1 MIERTYRVS
10 DTVTEQFLR
19 LPMALL
25 ANPKYNAMS
34 LEAKF
39 VYALLLDRLSL
50 SQKNGWVNEDN
61 EVYLIYTREEIAN
74 LLNITYKKAI
84 GAFKEL
90 VDNKLLYEQR
100 QGRGYANLLFVLKP
114 ELTEEDATEF
124 YEEFYESESEKA
136 EKEPENPCGTQMCQ
150 NGISRTAKTAHLE
163 LPNRHIKTC
172 QNGTSRTAKSAC
184 LDMSKSHTSNIN
196 NINNNISEND
206 SSQSISQQDK
216 TSSSEKTV
224 IASAQIDGQT
234 DFTQTLEILD
244 NDSAHFAEFLID
256 CEFEFLPASAQPLFR
271 EALEKMYFSPEVKI
285 GGVMRP
291 QRQVRER
298 LKLLDAEM
306 LQEIH
311 IRFLSANKPDKPIV
325 KPLDYLISMLYNNSI
340 EEEMERSAFDS
351 DAIGD
356 AYTTVVGINRGFID
370 PWECRDSKDAMIRR
384 AAELKIIEQ
393 QNSG

>member
-163 LPNRHIKTC
+163 LPNRHIKNC
-172 QNGTSRTAKSAC
+172 QNGTSRTAETAH
-184 LDMSKSHTSNIN
+184 LDMPKSHTSNIN

-216 TSSSEKTV
+216 TSGSEKTV
-224 IASAQIDGQT
+224 IASAQLDGQT

-244 NDSAHFAEFLID
+244 NDSASFEEFLID
-256 CEFEFLPASAQPLFR
+256 CEFEFLPATAQPLFR
-271 EALEKMYFSPEVKI
+271 EALERMYFSPESKI
-285 GGVMRP
+285 GGVMYAR
-291 QRQVRER
+291 QRVRER
-298 LKLLDAEM
+298 LKMLDAEM
-306 LQEIH
+306 LQNIY
-311 IRFLSANKPDKPIV
+311 IRFLSANKLDKPIV
-325 KPLDYLISMLYNNSI
+325 KPLDYLISMLYNNPI
-340 EEEMERSAFDS
+340 EEQAELSAFNS
-351 DAIGD
+351 DEIGE
-356 AYTTVVGINRGFID
+356 AFTTIVGIHRGYEN
-370 PWECRDSKDAMIRR
+370 PWEHRNSENPIIRH
-384 AAELKIIEQ
+384 AAEQKIIEQ

>member
-1 MIERTYRVS
+1 MATVFRIEKQKNY
-10 DTVTEQFLR
+10 TV
-19 LPMALL
+19 
-25 ANPKYNAMS
+25 MS
-34 LEAKF
+34 NHHLKNSA
-39 VYALLLDRLSL
+39 LSL
-50 SQKNGWVNEDN
+50 KAKGLLSQMLSLPDNWDYSLKGLAKINKESIDAIRTAVWELEKAGYIVRSQGHGDHGKFSGIEYIIYETPQLGLEQADSQKQELGAGVE
-61 EVYLIYTREEIAN
+61 RR
-74 LLNITYKKAI
+74 KK
-84 GAFKEL
+84 E
-90 VDNKLLYEQR
+90 NSE
-100 QGRGYANLLFVLKP
+100 
-114 ELTEEDATEF
+114 TETTKSLDTHGDSPWLENPT
-124 YEEFYESESEKA
+124 SVKTA
-136 EKEPENPCGTQMCQ
+136 EKVQPNISPWLDNPTSENP
-150 NGISRTAKTAHLE
+150 
-163 LPNRHIKTC
+163 
-172 QNGTSRTAKSAC
+172 TSGNP
-184 LDMSKSHTSNIN
+184 TSEQLNIN
-196 NINNNISEND
+196 NINKLNILN
-206 SSQSISQQDK
+206 SQSVNQQDK

-285 GGVMRP
+285 NRVMHS

-340 EEEMERSAFDS
+340 EEEMERSAFDR

-356 AYTTVVGINRGFID
+356 AYATVVGINRGFEN
-370 PWECRDSKDAMIRR
+370 PWEYRDSKDAMIRR

>member
-172 QNGTSRTAKSAC
+172 QNGTSRTAETAH
-184 LDMSKSHTSNIN
+184 LDMPKSHTSNIN

-216 TSSSEKTV
+216 TSSSEKTLL
-224 IASAQIDGQT
+224 APAQIDGQT

-285 GGVMRP
+285 NGAMHS
-291 QRQVRER
+291 QQQVRER

-356 AYTTVVGINRGFID
+356 AYATVVGINRGFEN
-370 PWECRDSKDAMIRR
+370 PWEHRDSKDAMIRR

>member
-19 LPMALL
+19 LPMALF

-34 LEAKF
+34 LEAKL

-50 SQKNGWVNEDN
+50 SQKNGWVNEEN
-61 EVYLIYTREEIAN
+61 EVYLIYTREEIAK

-114 ELTEEDATEF
+114 ELTEEDAAEF
-124 YEEFYESESEKA
+124 CEEFYESESENT

-150 NGISRTAKTAHLE
+150 NGISRTAKMAYQE

-172 QNGTSRTAKSAC
+172 QNGTSRTAETAH
-184 LDMSKSHTSNIN
+184 LDMPKSHTSHIN
-196 NINNNISEND
+196 NINNNITQND
-206 SSQSISQQDK
+206 SSQSVSQQDK
-216 TSSSEKTV
+216 TSSSEKNV
-224 IASAQIDGQT
+224 IVSAQLDGQT
-234 DFTQTLEILD
+234 DFTQTLKILD
-244 NDSAHFAEFLID
+244 NDLASFEAFLID
-256 CEFEFLPASAQPLFR
+256 CEFEFVPASAQPLFR
-271 EALEKMYFSPEVKI
+271 EALEKMYFSRELKI
-285 GGVMRP
+285 GGVTCA
-291 QRQVRER
+291 QQKVRER
-298 LKLLDAEM
+298 LKMLDAEM
-306 LQEIH
+306 LQNIH
-311 IRFLSANKPDKPIV
+311 IRFLSANKQDKPIV

-351 DAIGD
+351 DAIGE
-356 AYTTVVGINRGFID
+356 AYTTVVGINRGFEN
-370 PWECRDSKDAMIRR
+370 PWEHRDSKNAMIRR